1 VTDHRTEFQTEPT
14 MHRQQ
19 GITGYIRA
27 HLAIAQD
34 EMGQD
39 GKHRFA
45 RRALYPPD
53 GHPTQTDT
61 DVMRVACQA
70 PAAATGRLVFQL
82 KAKGQE
88 EGEHELEKRLAIVK
102 QLKVRRFMLKIDGD
116 GPIFAGL
123 TGSVAHGSP
132 SR

>member
-1 VTDHRTEFQTEPT
+1 
-14 MHRQQ
+14 M
-19 GITGYIRA
+19 
-27 HLAIAQD
+27 
-34 EMGQD
+34 
-39 GKHRFA
+39 
-45 RRALYPPD
+45 
-53 GHPTQTDT
+53 
-61 DVMRVACQA
+61 
-70 PAAATGRLVFQL
+70 FQL

-88 EGEHELEKRLAIVK
+88 EGEHELEKCLAIVK

>member
-1 VTDHRTEFQTEPT
+1 
-14 MHRQQ
+14 
-19 GITGYIRA
+19 
-27 HLAIAQD
+27 
-34 EMGQD
+34 
-39 GKHRFA
+39 
-45 RRALYPPD
+45 
-53 GHPTQTDT
+53 
-61 DVMRVACQA
+61 MRVACQA

-102 QLKVRRFMLKIDGD
+102 QPKVRRFMLKIDGD